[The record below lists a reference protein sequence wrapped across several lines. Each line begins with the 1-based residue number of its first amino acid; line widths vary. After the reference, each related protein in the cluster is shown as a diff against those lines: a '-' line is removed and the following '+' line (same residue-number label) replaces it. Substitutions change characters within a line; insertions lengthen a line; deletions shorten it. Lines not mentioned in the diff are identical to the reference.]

1 MEQNINQVQQ
11 SSQVSQEELAKTQV
25 LNLTDVEE
33 LAKYERTTSKRP
45 ALLFA
50 IAGVLSLVLG
60 FSYSNIMAL
69 VDSMPTYTKNFDA
82 VPVFREP
89 VSHNVILNK
98 TSCKYTS
105 PENPDGTIG
114 KVTYNLVFNDL
125 DELQKYTM
133 TLEMDPIQ
141 GNPNG
146 LLSVQ
151 TIYNAY
157 RALDII
163 PLEGYKSTT
172 IYTDTGMK
180 TIIEVD
186 LTKFN
191 PTTLTDAH
199 NANYFAK
206 VPYTLGTAK
215 ELIIQQL
222 TTSNYTCN

>member
-25 LNLTDVEE
+25 LNLTDVQEI
-33 LAKYERTTSKRP
+33 AKFERKTSKRP

-50 IAGVLSLVLG
+50 IAGVLSLALG

-69 VDSMPTYTKNFDA
+69 VDSMPAYTKKFDA
-82 VPVFREP
+82 VPVVMEP
-89 VSHNVILNK
+89 VSHDIVLNRA
-98 TSCKYTS
+98 SCKYTS

-114 KVTYNLVFNDL
+114 KVTYDLVFN
-125 DELQKYTM
+125 ETEQLQSYTM

-141 GNPNG
+141 GNANG
-146 LLSVQ
+146 LVSVQ
-151 TIYNAY
+151 TIYNTY
-157 RALDII
+157 RALDVI

-180 TIIEVD
+180 SSINVD

-191 PTTLTDAH
+191 PATLTDAH

-206 VPYTLGTAK
+206 VPYTLGTTK
-215 ELIIQQL
+215 EVITQQL
-222 TTSNYTCN
+222 TAGNYICK